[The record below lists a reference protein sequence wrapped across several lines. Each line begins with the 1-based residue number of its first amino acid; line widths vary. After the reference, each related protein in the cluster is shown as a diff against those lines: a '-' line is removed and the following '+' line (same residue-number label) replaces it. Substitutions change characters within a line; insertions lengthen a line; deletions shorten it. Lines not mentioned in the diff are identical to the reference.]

1 MINEVIEEEG
11 SSSIEMLEKLIEITK
26 ANQEEL
32 ISDPESVN
40 LILDFFCL
48 LCLGDFFFYHVL
60 QISTCNCKGAQKV
73 LFATSSKKS

>member
-26 ANQEEL
+26 ADQEEL

-40 LILDFFCL
+40 LILNFLLILSLACL
-48 LCLGDFFFYHVL
+48 LV
-60 QISTCNCKGAQKV
+60 QCKT
-73 LFATSSKKS
+73 L